1 MTLLVI
7 LIAACVGSVWLNS
20 HGPFIAG
27 SLTVFVA
34 IFVAG
39 LAAASIAAIASGQRR
54 SVLGACVLIANFAGS
69 HWAWADSDPIL
80 TSACV
85 DLATALYLVVAG
97 RERWELGIAALC
109 LLSFTAAVLTG
120 WLDIIPDHTERGPGL
135 IVWAFPDISA
145 LAGHLSNVIL
155 GAGSGDWGRRVRT
168 RTAAALPWATRT
180 ARPA

>member
-1 MTLLVI
+1 MTFLVI
-7 LIAACVGSVWLNS
+7 LVSAAIGSVWLNAE
-20 HGPFIAG
+20 GPFIAG

-85 DLATALYLVVAG
+85 DLATALYFVVAG
-97 RERWELGIAALC
+97 RERWELCVGALC

-120 WLDIIPDHTERGPGL
+120 FFDIIPDHTERPPGL
-135 IVWAFPDISA
+135 IVWAFPDISS
-145 LAGHLSNVIL
+145 LCGHLSSVIL

-168 RTAAALPWATRT
+168 KTAAALPWATRT
-180 ARPA
+180 GRLA